1 MAKSWEAKF
10 NTRTQPEIKTQGKD
24 FADIKAG
31 EVMLISTPAD
41 VAAYIR
47 RIPAG
52 QTVDVK
58 QMRRDLAA
66 AAGADKTCPLTTSIF
81 LRIVAERSLELMAA
95 GQEPLAPFWRA
106 IDPASSLAHK
116 LSCGADVL
124 RALRAAIG

>member
-1 MAKSWEAKF
+1 MTKSWEAKF
-10 NTRTQPEIKTQGKD
+10 YTRTQPEIKTQDKD

-31 EVMLISTPAD
+31 EVMLISTPAA

-47 RIPAG
+47 AIAVG

-58 QMRRDLAA
+58 QLRRDLAA

-95 GQEPLAPFWRA
+95 GQEPLAPFWRV
-106 IDPASSLAHK
+106 IDPASPLAHK
-116 LSCGADVL
+116 LSCGADAL
-124 RALRAAIG
+124 RALRAAEA